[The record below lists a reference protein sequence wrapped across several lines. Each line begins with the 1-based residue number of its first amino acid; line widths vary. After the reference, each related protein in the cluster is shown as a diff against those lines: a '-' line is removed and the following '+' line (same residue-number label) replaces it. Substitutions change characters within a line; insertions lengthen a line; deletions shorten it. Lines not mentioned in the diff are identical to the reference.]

1 MSVPDAQVV
10 IQHRVFVKN
19 PASTGRHGSAEGGS
33 LSEPVERKIIQVYPA
48 RWQRPTPDPISIED
62 YTQTVTNLVMDVPD
76 PKIYKKRDEV
86 LINGTAFLVQGL
98 PDVDAN
104 WGDGTQIFP
113 EYDDM
118 FGGQV
123 LIRRVG

>member
-1 MSVPDAQVV
+1 MAVWDAQVV
-10 IQHRVFVKN
+10 VMHRVFTPN
-19 PASTGRHGSAEGGS
+19 TAPGRHGSAQEGT
-33 LSEPVERKIIQVYPA
+33 LAAPVERKVYQVYAA
-48 RWQRPTPDPISIED
+48 RWQRPVPDPIDIED
-62 YTQTVTNLVMDVPD
+62 LTQTVTNLVMDCPD
-76 PKIYKKRDEV
+76 PSIYKKQDQV

-98 PDVDAN
+98 PDLDAN
-104 WGDGTQIFP
+104 WGNGTQMLP